1 MTKFTF
7 PSLAQKNFIIL
18 HLIKNTR
25 ISMKK
30 KPPHKYQ
37 TFSQPPDHTRLFI
50 LYPFSRFWHFL
61 LFLFCYVFLCS
72 LLPRAW
78 STGKKA
84 TAITESLSLSGC
96 WPYTKLTDLHSR
108 LLLALLFS
116 HWRVAKM
123 FCCLILDFGKILSLS
138 SI

>member
-1 MTKFTF
+1 
-7 PSLAQKNFIIL
+7 
-18 HLIKNTR
+18 
-25 ISMKK
+25 MKK
-30 KPPHKYQ
+30 KTTAQISDFQPASRPHQ
-37 TFSQPPDHTRLFI
+37 TLHSLPFFALLAFFI
-50 LYPFSRFWHFL
+50 VSVL
-61 LFLFCYVFLCS
+61 LCFFFLCS

-123 FCCLILDFGKILSLS
+123 FCCLILDFGEILSLS